1 MMKNRFLLLISLFLV
16 QSVFAQ
22 QDAGFYFYSQE
33 DMNNIKSSSKTEWG
47 RKILKRLDKTIAER
61 EKHSLEIPTLEGDMA
76 ITIFVRF
83 IILSLCLIGTAL
95 KNTIALCVK
104 RNGVE
109 WINMTGL
116 G

>member
-61 EKHSLEIPTLEGDMA
+61 EKHSLEIPTLEGGHGHHY
-76 ITIFVRF
+76 FVRF

>member
-33 DMNNIKSSSKTEWG
+33 DMKNILWKY
-47 RKILKRLDKTIAER
+47 RLWK
-61 EKHSLEIPTLEGDMA
+61 GDMV
-76 ITIFVRF
+76 ITIFARF

-95 KNTIALCVK
+95 KNTIAPCVK

>member
-61 EKHSLEIPTLEGDMA
+61 EKHSLEIPTLEGDMD
-76 ITIFVRF
+76 ITI
-83 IILSLCLIGTAL
+83 LPDS
-95 KNTIALCVK
+95 
-104 RNGVE
+104 
-109 WINMTGL
+109 
-116 G
+116 